1 MRISIHAWTHRK
13 YGRGGPK
20 RIICREFYSGEVG
33 ERAFQASRMC
43 GSTRLNGFDLLWL
56 QSRSERTIGTNR
68 TVKKVHRMG
77 RKAAQSATRWPK
89 AGAQLTKMKFQKLQ
103 KLQNASIALAP
114 TALVLKKSATRGPKQ
129 G

>member
-1 MRISIHAWTHRK
+1 MDRGK
-13 YGRGGPK
+13 YVSGGPK

-68 TVKKVHRMG
+68 TVKKVHRMD
-77 RKAAQSATRWPK
+77 RKAAQSATRGPK
-89 AGAQLTKMKFQKLQ
+89 AGAQLTKMKFQK
-103 KLQNASIALAP
+103 
-114 TALVLKKSATRGPKQ
+114 
-129 G
+129 

>member
-1 MRISIHAWTHRK
+1 MK

-20 RIICREFYSGEVG
+20 RNICREFYSGEVG

-77 RKAAQSATRWPK
+77 RKAAQNATRGPK
-89 AGAQLTKMKFQKLQ
+89 AGAQLTKMKFQK
-103 KLQNASIALAP
+103 
-114 TALVLKKSATRGPKQ
+114 
-129 G
+129 

>member
-1 MRISIHAWTHRK
+1 
-13 YGRGGPK
+13 
-20 RIICREFYSGEVG
+20 
-33 ERAFQASRMC
+33 MC

-77 RKAAQSATRWPK
+77 RKAAQSATRGPK
-89 AGAQLTKMKFQKLQ
+89 AGAQLTKMNFQKLQ

-114 TALVLKKSATRGPKQ
+114 TALVLKTSATRGPKQ
-129 G
+129 GNVIAL

>member
-1 MRISIHAWTHRK
+1 M
-13 YGRGGPK
+13 GGGGPK
-20 RIICREFYSGEVG
+20 RNICREFYSGEVG

-68 TVKKVHRMG
+68 TVKKVHRMR
-77 RKAAQSATRWPK
+77 RKAVQSATRGPK
-89 AGAQLTKMKFQKLQ
+89 ACAQLTKIIFRNYK

-114 TALVLKKSATRGPKQ
+114 TALVLKKKCDTWAKAR
-129 G
+129 